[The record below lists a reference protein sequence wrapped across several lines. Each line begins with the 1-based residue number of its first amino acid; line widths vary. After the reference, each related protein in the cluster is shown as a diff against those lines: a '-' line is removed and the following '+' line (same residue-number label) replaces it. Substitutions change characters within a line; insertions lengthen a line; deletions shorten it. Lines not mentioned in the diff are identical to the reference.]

1 MTRTPL
7 LQRKIQTK
15 QAAMIAALGEANAVF
30 VVARWFLMCGSA
42 MKYFIESKTL
52 RKRYLEG
59 SAADSRVL
67 RDATSRSNRLKV
79 TYGNYYLCDA
89 GYINGKGFLTPYRS
103 QRYHLSDWS
112 HPPMTSKE
120 FYNKRHSSARNLDMT
135 NSSLPSGAPAS
146 RLPRGA
152 GKNKRVWTAN
162 EDVKLIDALM
172 ELHKSSKYSGGD
184 NGFKPG
190 YDKAVQTLLDVS
202 L

>member
-1 MTRTPL
+1 L
-7 LQRKIQTK
+7 VL
-15 QAAMIAALGEANAVF
+15 NAVRRLYKEF
-30 VVARWFLMCGSA
+30 YKIPVLVPNNELDERWKWFKGCLGA
-42 MKYFIESKTL
+42 LDGTYVK
-52 RKRYLEG
+52 EG

-135 NSSLPSGAPAS
+135 NSSLPSGVPAS